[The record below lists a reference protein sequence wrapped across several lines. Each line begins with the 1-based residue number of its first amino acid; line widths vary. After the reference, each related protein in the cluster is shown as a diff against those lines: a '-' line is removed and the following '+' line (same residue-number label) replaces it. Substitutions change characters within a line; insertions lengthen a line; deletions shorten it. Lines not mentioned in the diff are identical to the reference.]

1 MLSNILKNFSILKKF
16 LFINF
21 IFFLIISIFTLIYIN
36 NIQPSLIKEKS
47 TNHYKI
53 MNNTIDH
60 IQRLNV
66 NFIQEDIRK
75 FLFSTKFL
83 FQTIDRV
90 IIYDNGFNSIS
101 DTDTLDLDPR
111 SFSRNFGILETDILS
126 DGKSFAIDQNLD
138 NSQNNF
144 FLKKI
149 LEDYSNSKNLND
161 PFTFTYDTNDQFL
174 LVSVKNI
181 SIEDKSLGYIAV
193 IEMAN
198 DIKFA
203 INERQNFVLRTAAII
218 ALVILIFSYVLNRY
232 FLKPIKNLVHYTEI
246 IKDKSKE
253 DTNIDQYKNRKDELG
268 ILSNSMDEMTSE
280 LQNRINTAENFS
292 RDLVHEIRNPLASL
306 KSAAEIISDSDD
318 KDQKNKLIKIVSH
331 DVERIERLIT
341 DYSQMLK
348 DEASL
353 SREKMK
359 KINLIEIIEGVV
371 EDFKQNISAQGKKID
386 IVIKNKKINGKGFFV
401 LGIENRLEQV
411 IANLLDNAISFSKE
425 NSKIN
430 IEINQTKNNFIVL
443 IKDEG
448 PGFSETSVQKIFKRF
463 YSNRPKSFGE
473 HSGLG
478 LNIAKNIVELHKGSI
493 SASNRPKKKGAQ
505 IEILLPK
512 LT

>member
-348 DEASL
+348 DEAAISA
-353 SREKMK
+353 EKMVKLDLK
-359 KINLIEIIEGVV
+359 KILNSVV
-371 EDFKQNISAQGKKID
+371 DDFNNIYNSKRGISFKLSS
-386 IVIKNKKINGKGFFV
+386 NGSENYYI
-401 LGIENRLEQV
+401 LGIENRIEQIV
-411 IANLLDNAISFSKE
+411 ANLLDNSVSFSDDNKE
-425 NSKIN
+425 IKVTLNSDNKSN
-430 IEINQTKNNFIVL
+430 IKLNVV
-443 IKDEG
+443 DEG
-448 PGFSETSVQKIFKRF
+448 RGFREADTKKIFKRF
-463 YSNRPKSFGE
+463 YSNRPDKFGE

-478 LNIAKNIVELHKGSI
+478 LNIVKNLVELHNGSI
-493 SASNRPKKKGAQ
+493 TAKNNKDKGANV
-505 IEILLPK
+505 EIIFPRDNS
-512 LT
+512 

>member
-203 INERQNFVLRTAAII
+203 MNERQNFVLRTAAII

-348 DEASL
+348 DEAAISA
-353 SREKMK
+353 EKMVKLDLK
-359 KINLIEIIEGVV
+359 KILNSVV
-371 EDFKQNISAQGKKID
+371 DDFNNIYNSKRGISFKLSS
-386 IVIKNKKINGKGFFV
+386 NGSENYYI
-401 LGIENRLEQV
+401 LGIENRIEQIV
-411 IANLLDNAISFSKE
+411 ANLLDNSVSFSDDNKE
-425 NSKIN
+425 IKVTLNSDNKSN
-430 IEINQTKNNFIVL
+430 IKLNVV
-443 IKDEG
+443 DEG
-448 PGFSETSVQKIFKRF
+448 RGFREADTKKIFKRF
-463 YSNRPKSFGE
+463 YSNRPDKFGE

-478 LNIAKNIVELHKGSI
+478 LNIVKNLVELHNGSI
-493 SASNRPKKKGAQ
+493 TAKNNKDKGANV
-505 IEILLPK
+505 EIIFPRDNS
-512 LT
+512 

>member
-348 DEASL
+348 DEAAISA
-353 SREKMK
+353 EKMVKLDLK
-359 KINLIEIIEGVV
+359 KILNSVV
-371 EDFKQNISAQGKKID
+371 DDFNNIYNSKRGISFKLTS
-386 IVIKNKKINGKGFFV
+386 NGSENYYI
-401 LGIENRLEQV
+401 LGIENRIEQIV
-411 IANLLDNAISFSKE
+411 ANLLDNSVSFSDDNKE
-425 NSKIN
+425 IKVTLNSDNKSN
-430 IEINQTKNNFIVL
+430 IKLNVV
-443 IKDEG
+443 DEG
-448 PGFSETSVQKIFKRF
+448 RGFREADTKKIFKRF
-463 YSNRPKSFGE
+463 YSNRPDKFGE

-478 LNIAKNIVELHKGSI
+478 LNIVKNLVELHNGSI
-493 SASNRPKKKGAQ
+493 TAKNNKDKGANV
-505 IEILLPK
+505 EIIFPRDNS
-512 LT
+512 

>member
-21 IFFLIISIFTLIYIN
+21 VFFLIISIFTFIYIN
-36 NIQPSLIKEKS
+36 NIQPSLIKDKS

-53 MNNTIDH
+53 INNTIEH

-83 FQTIDRV
+83 FQAIDRV

-111 SFSRNFGILETDILS
+111 SFSRNFGIVESDILS
-126 DGKSFAIDQNLD
+126 DDKSFAIDQNSD
-138 NSQNNF
+138 NADNNN

-149 LEDYSNSKNLND
+149 LEEYSNSKNLNN
-161 PFTFTYDTNDQFL
+161 PFTFTYDVNDQFL
-174 LVSVKNI
+174 LVTVKNI
-181 SIEDKSLGYIAV
+181 SIKDKSLGYIAV

-306 KSAAEIISDSDD
+306 KSAAEIISESDD

-348 DEASL
+348 DEAAIS
-353 SREKMK
+353 SEKMVK
-359 KINLIEIIEGVV
+359 LDLKNIINSVV
-371 EDFKQNISAQGKKID
+371 DDFNNIYNSKRGISVKLSSNGSAKYYM
-386 IVIKNKKINGKGFFV
+386 
-401 LGIENRLEQV
+401 LGIENRVEQIV
-411 IANLLDNAISFSKE
+411 ANLLDNSVSFSEDNKE
-425 NSKIN
+425 IKVTLNSDNLSN
-430 IEINQTKNNFIVL
+430 IKLNVI
-443 IKDEG
+443 DEG
-448 PGFSETSVQKIFKRF
+448 RGFREADTKKIFKRF
-463 YSNRPKSFGE
+463 YSNRPDKFGE

-478 LNIAKNIVELHKGSI
+478 LNIVKNLVELHNGTITAK
-493 SASNRPKKKGAQ
+493 NNKDKGAN
-505 IEILLPK
+505 IEIIFPRDNS
-512 LT
+512 